1 MEGEKREMVELYKV
15 RIHYKYK
22 KKGMDAEDA
31 EKIMNIISKHK
42 DAFIDIM
49 MLEELEL
56 GGAEENPFMNALV
69 TFIAFILFGLVP
81 SKY

>member
-1 MEGEKREMVELYKV
+1 
-15 RIHYKYK
+15 
-22 KKGMDAEDA
+22 
-31 EKIMNIISKHK
+31 MNIISRHK

-69 TFIAFILFGLVP
+69 TFLAFILFGLVP
-81 SKY
+81 SNNLSLL

>member
-1 MEGEKREMVELYKV
+1 V
-15 RIHYKYK
+15 
-22 KKGMDAEDA
+22 DA
-31 EKIMNIISKHK
+31 EKIITIISKHK

-81 SKY
+81 SILLLYLVIPFIVAAIAGLTHGSQ